1 MTEFKKQFLSGVLWT
16 SIEMLINRGF
26 KFVIKLILARVLF
39 PEDYG
44 IVGMAVVF
52 TSIIGVFNEMGIGA
66 ALIQKKEKSIN
77 HDDFNTAFWS
87 GLVWSFFIYALM
99 VFIVGPLAANFYN
112 EPILQNIIPVLSIGV
127 LAAPIISIHNVI
139 LVRKLNFKKISFIS
153 NTGAIFSG
161 SLSLILALNGAG
173 VWSLVFDSVA
183 GLVIVMPQYMYA
195 TKWFPKY
202 RFSKKSFKDIFGFG
216 VFTTG
221 TKLLGTVNN
230 QIDYLVVGKLL
241 GATALGL
248 YSFAFLITSIARS
261 QIIQLIEKVVYPLF
275 SKYQESPKDLNAY
288 YLKVMKAII
297 YIIFPIMFAV
307 MLFSE
312 YFVSILFG
320 NKWND
325 AIPIINYLSIG
336 VIVSTIV
343 SSSGV
348 LIRSSGKP
356 KLELKLAT
364 VSSLCF
370 FLPSI
375 FIGTYYYGV
384 EGAAIGYIVAMVAK
398 TILIIYLLKRLFKI
412 EYQELYNNIKTPIFV
427 SLIPFLI
434 IYFIKYYNFYWM
446 LYVVIYFLILITMI
460 LVFSKKDVTNLK
472 STLKGIKRNNP
483 NL

>member
-1 MTEFKKQFLSGVLWT
+1 MTEFKQQFLSGVFWT

-52 TSIIGVFNEMGIGA
+52 TSIIGVFNEMGLGA
-66 ALIQKKEKSIN
+66 ALIQKKEKSIDN
-77 HDDFNTAFWS
+77 DDFNTAFWS
-87 GLVWSFFIYALM
+87 GLIWSFFIYAVM
-99 VFIVGPLAANFYN
+99 VFIVGPIASNFYN
-112 EPILQNIIPVLSIGV
+112 EPILQKIIPVLSIGV
-127 LAAPIISIHNVI
+127 LAAPIISIHNAI

-161 SLSLILALNGAG
+161 SLALILALNGAG

-195 TKWFPKY
+195 TKWLPKC
-202 RFSKKSFKDIFGFG
+202 RFSKNSFKHIFGFG

-241 GATALGL
+241 GASALGL

-275 SKYQESPKDLNAY
+275 SKYQDSPKDLNAY
-288 YLKVMKAII
+288 YLKILKAII
-297 YIIFPIMFAV
+297 YIIFPLMFGV
-307 MLFSE
+307 ILFSE

-320 NKWND
+320 NKWD
-325 AIPIINYLSIG
+325 EAIPIINYLSIG
-336 VIVSTIV
+336 VIISTII

-356 KLELKLAT
+356 KLELKLVT
-364 VSSLCF
+364 ITSLGF

-375 FIGTYYYGV
+375 LIGTYYYGI
-384 EGAAIGYIVAMVAK
+384 EGAAIGYIVAMIANTLLV
-398 TILIIYLLKRLFKI
+398 IYILKRIFKI
-412 EYQELYNNIKTPIFV
+412 EYLELYNNIKTPIFV
-427 SLIPFLI
+427 CLIPFLI
-434 IYFIKYYNFYWM
+434 ISLIKYYNFYWV
-446 LYVVIYFLILITMI
+446 LYVVLYFLILISMI
-460 LVFSKKDVTNLK
+460 LVFSKKDILILK
-472 STLKGIKRNNP
+472 STFKGLKKSNK
-483 NL
+483 